1 MYSYNKFL
9 LLTFTIFLFIYLI
22 IKSEFKDICD
32 SF

>member
-1 MYSYNKFL
+1 MYNKFL

-22 IKSEFKDICD
+22 IKNELKDICD